1 MALILNDTS
10 FTLINGSYFSNDGF
24 AAAAAGIVT
33 TNLTHLFDAGD
44 VASYSGTGTTW
55 TNLAG
60 SNNLALV
67 NSPTFVSNGAASRF
81 VLDGT
86 NDFMSGSGYL
96 TGSAAKSHTV
106 SIIGSFAALP
116 ATFIRYRFFTANG
129 ASPSYGVLQPGVGLG
144 PGEVIISQGTTNFNA
159 IVYNP
164 SGQVQFISQSQT
176 AMFTFVSSNTG
187 IDFYLNG
194 SLLGGTTVDT
204 FVNANF
210 TSPTTTFSWG
220 SDQSG
225 TTPISM
231 SLAHIMFYSASLSP
245 SEITQNYN
253 ALKDRYGI

>member
-1 MALILNDTS
+1 MAIRLNNS
-10 FTLINGSYFSNDGF
+10 FFTLTNGSYFSNDGF
-24 AAAAAGIVT
+24 AAAAAGIIT

-44 VASYSGTGTTW
+44 AASYSGTGTTW

-86 NDFMSGSGYL
+86 NDFMSGSGYV

-106 SIIGSFAALP
+106 SFIGSFASLP
-116 ATFIRYRFFTANG
+116 QNFTRYRFFTANG
-129 ASPSYGVLQPGVGLG
+129 SSPSYGAEQGSGGSGLFAI
-144 PGEVIISQGTTNFNA
+144 IISQGTTNFNA
-159 IVYNP
+159 SVYVSP
-164 SGQVQFISQSQT
+164 GLVQFVSQSQT

-204 FVNANF
+204 FVNTNF
-210 TSPTTTFSWG
+210 TNPAEIFSWG
-220 SDQSG
+220 SDQNG
-225 TTPISM
+225 TNPLSM

-253 ALKDRYGI
+253 ALKGRYGI